1 MSTIDQVLTLGGCHY
16 TVYDMGRTVQRISKQ
31 QFVEFEQGAL
41 PYPYP
46 IQGHAC
52 FAVVFSKPD
61 QAQTPYL
68 WLLKFA
74 VDEVSKLIFSGRDD
88 FIRMVVQALGED
100 IANADIDAEALNN
113 HPYAFKPSTEKLAV
127 LNARIRNKLHQPASI
142 YYEPA
147 YQYFCHQ
154 PTESG
159 WQALGFQGIADL
171 TERLDS
177 DCAAAIA
184 KHLDQLP
191 EPAFCAL
198 AQCLEHIELPAVIQQ
213 QLLSW
218 PNNKRE
224 TFWLR
229 ALTGAQQ
236 QPAAEAIAEL
246 LDTSLSIDLL
256 ITLCGRH
263 WRYFNQPERAVN
275 LLESL
280 LRCDQGNMV
289 FAALVADL
297 TAIPECRQATLQA
310 LRWPQ
315 RSAALSQAIG
325 QLFQQVKPAPHIDE
339 RN

>member
-16 TVYDMGRTVQRISKQ
+16 TVYDMGRTVQRIDKQ
-31 QFVEFEQGAL
+31 QFVEFEQGAV

-52 FAVVFSKPD
+52 FAVVFSKPE

-88 FIRMVVQALGED
+88 FLRMVIQALGED
-100 IANADIDAEALNN
+100 IANADIDAESLNN

-127 LNARIRNKLHQPASI
+127 LNARIRSKLHQSASI

-147 YQYFCHQ
+147 YDYFCHH
-154 PTESG
+154 PSDDG

-177 DCAAAIA
+177 ASADHMASQ
-184 KHLDQLP
+184 LEYLP

-198 AQCLEHIELPAVIQQ
+198 AQCLEHIRLPAPIQTK
-213 QLLSW
+213 LMSW
-218 PNNKRE
+218 PVEKRD

-236 QPAAEAIAEL
+236 QPQSEIISGVL
-246 LDTSLSIDLL
+246 NTSQSIDLL
-256 ITLCGRH
+256 ITVCARH
-263 WRYFNQPERAVN
+263 WRYFNSPERVVN
-275 LLESL
+275 LLESVVQ
-280 LRCDQGNMV
+280 CPQGDAV
-289 FAALVADL
+289 FAALIADL
-297 TAIPECRQATLQA
+297 TAIPQCRQATLEA

-315 RSAALSQAIG
+315 RSVQLSQAIG
-325 QLFQQVKPAPHIDE
+325 QLFQQVKPPVS
-339 RN
+339 